1 MCLQTTG
8 AEVVVSQ
15 VQVPDTT
22 TAVELYLIDTAGSEL
37 YQDQVPS
44 YWNGAYFAILVFDI
58 SNQESF
64 AACRSWY
71 DLLKQSR

>member
-1 MCLQTTG
+1 M
-8 AEVVVSQ
+8 VVAA

-22 TAVELYLIDTAGSEL
+22 TQVELFLVDTAGSDL
-37 YQDQVPS
+37 YRDQVPS
-44 YWNGAYFAILVFDI
+44 YWNGVYFAILVFDI
-58 SNQESF
+58 SSQESF